1 MPTTPLSSVTAGN
14 RPRYYEVYRAIADE
28 IAVGRLRPGERL
40 SVERALCQQFGVSR
54 ATVRRALRALADD
67 GLIELSAHRG
77 AFVSSG
83 PLSEPPNVLLSF
95 AAMAAARGLEA
106 SAQVLHQEVRPATL
120 DEAELLSIA
129 PGSSVFQLERL
140 RMLDGM
146 PVSVDVNRVALARAT
161 AVGDADYRTA
171 SLYDTLER
179 QCGRAPT
186 TGDYTIEAV
195 AADEKTA
202 GLLEVAVGA
211 PLLLTVDRTFDQ
223 LGEPLC
229 TSRIVYRGDRYR
241 FRATVHRRPG

>member
-1 MPTTPLSSVTAGN
+1 MPTTPPSSVTAGN

-40 SVERALCQQFGVSR
+40 SVERALCKQFGVSR

-106 SAQVLHQEVRPATL
+106 SARVLHQEVRPATL

-129 PGSSVFQLERL
+129 PGSSIFQLERL

-146 PVSVDVNRVALARAT
+146 PVSVDVNR
-161 AVGDADYRTA
+161 
-171 SLYDTLER
+171 
-179 QCGRAPT
+179 
-186 TGDYTIEAV
+186 
-195 AADEKTA
+195 
-202 GLLEVAVGA
+202 
-211 PLLLTVDRTFDQ
+211 
-223 LGEPLC
+223 
-229 TSRIVYRGDRYR
+229 
-241 FRATVHRRPG
+241 